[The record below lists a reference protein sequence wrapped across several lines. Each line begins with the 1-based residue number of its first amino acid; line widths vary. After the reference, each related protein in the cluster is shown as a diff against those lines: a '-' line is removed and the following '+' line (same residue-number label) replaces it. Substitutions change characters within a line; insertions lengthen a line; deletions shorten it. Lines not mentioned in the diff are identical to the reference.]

1 MSEERST
8 AELADLIRQGVVSGT
23 TFEGE
28 EGIEELATVLTELAQ
43 PDLLT
48 VMVPQHGPAREFV
61 GIDGFREALTDWIS
75 PYERFRLVIDEMIE
89 RPDKLLFLARQIGTT
104 KHGGVEVEIAGA
116 SLWSLAD
123 GRVSQTTFYLDR
135 EAALRATGIDPGET
149 PDAQ

>member
-1 MSEERST
+1 VSDEPST
-8 AELADLIRQGVVSGT
+8 AELIDLIRQGVASGIA
-23 TFEGE
+23 FEGE
-28 EGIEELATVLTELAQ
+28 KGIEEIAALLTELAH
-43 PDLLT
+43 PDFLT
-48 VMVPQHGPAREFV
+48 VMVPQHGPAREFT

-75 PYERFRLVIDEMIE
+75 PYESFRLQIDDVIE

-135 EAALRATGIDPGET
+135 DAALRATGIDPGET